1 MCLDNKKLL
10 SLETVMATN
19 PWMYSRTQK
28 KQHGKK
34 KKKNHF
40 HIELRQQTI
49 LMYVVEHDKIYS
61 EALGR

>member
-1 MCLDNKKLL
+1 MNWIYGDKGGINWKMDWIYVKNGLFKQV

-34 KKKNHF
+34 KKKK
-40 HIELRQQTI
+40 IR
-49 LMYVVEHDKIYS
+49 LMDWI
-61 EALGR
+61 